1 MLTDIE
7 MMTISNLDFLHYMTA
22 VSHEM
27 SDEPLLNSHSSY
39 TSDHTYLLSAKVPKR
54 NTKTIKIKIY
64 FPQHATR
71 HPPAEKR
78 IGDHSQN

>member
-27 SDEPLLNSHSSY
+27 SDEPLFFSRFAMSKYIINDY
-39 TSDHTYLLSAKVPKR
+39 A
-54 NTKTIKIKIY
+54 
-64 FPQHATR
+64 
-71 HPPAEKR
+71 
-78 IGDHSQN
+78 

>member
-27 SDEPLLNSHSSY
+27 SDEPQFAAQIDDTHREMMERYQHGSR
-39 TSDHTYLLSAKVPKR
+39 PKR
-54 NTKTIKIKIY
+54 GGLFSKLFK
-64 FPQHATR
+64 
-71 HPPAEKR
+71 
-78 IGDHSQN
+78 

>member
-27 SDEPLLNSHSSY
+27 SDEPKICSCTQVVRGFAPPTCAYLRGTSAEVLSIYQLL
-39 TSDHTYLLSAKVPKR
+39 
-54 NTKTIKIKIY
+54 
-64 FPQHATR
+64 
-71 HPPAEKR
+71 
-78 IGDHSQN
+78 